1 MRHKRKAQRAK
12 PEADHS
18 VLRVLPPSSVPSS
31 DVTQQ
36 IIFPPGNALNAS
48 PCGNTFSL
56 PNPSRK
62 ESIIYIR
69 RSEIQRGGE
78 MSSSFSAPS
87 SLYFTSLYFFLFVS
101 LICLPPVFVFF
112 LLSRLFHSS
121 PPLSAVFLQ
130 EGKENSSPAGGRGRG
145 EKPGRPYGSGSH
157 PVINRRKAFRARG
170 RRFPGTWHHIVPR
183 HGRKRKSLLPLRDF
197 FPDGST
203 ILPAGESMLRTR

>member
-87 SLYFTSLYFFLFVS
+87 SYFFLFVS

-121 PPLSAVFLQ
+121 PPLS
-130 EGKENSSPAGGRGRG
+130 ERER
-145 EKPGRPYGSGSH
+145 E
-157 PVINRRKAFRARG
+157 RREARKTVWFRL
-170 RRFPGTWHHIVPR
+170 TPR
-183 HGRKRKSLLPLRDF
+183 HQSSESISSQRTALSRDLASYCSPSRTEAKISLAFARFL
-197 FPDGST
+197 S
-203 ILPAGESMLRTR
+203 

>member
-121 PPLSAVFLQ
+121 PPPLRCV
-130 EGKENSSPAGGRGRG
+130 SP
-145 EKPGRPYGSGSH
+145 
-157 PVINRRKAFRARG
+157 
-170 RRFPGTWHHIVPR
+170 
-183 HGRKRKSLLPLRDF
+183 GRKRKFQSGRGERERREARKTVWFRLTPRHQSSESISSQRTALSRDLASYCSPSRTEAKISLAFARFL
-197 FPDGST
+197 S
-203 ILPAGESMLRTR
+203 